1 MNAPAPSTIL
11 PAIGAL
17 FEGGFFAGLIQLDD
31 GTRYGLIVA
40 PKAEGQ
46 HADTEWID
54 DYQAVPGAQS
64 YNDGLNNTEA
74 MAEAGSKLAKWAR
87 DLRISGFDDW
97 YLPSQDELEII
108 YRNLKP
114 TTREN
119 YCWARSGINLSAVPP
134 TRPYLPSSPV
144 QTSADA
150 FREGGAEAFDDVWY
164 WTSTQHAAN
173 SDFAWSQSFDRGDQY
188 GILTSDRL
196 RARAVRRIPIE

>member
-40 PKAEGQ
+40 PKAAGE
-46 HADTEWID
+46 HPDTHWNDTYTAI
-54 DYQAVPGAQS
+54 PGAQS
-64 YNDGLNNTEA
+64 YNDGFANTEA
-74 MAEAGSKLAKWAR
+74 MADAGSALAVWMQK
-87 DLRISGFDDW
+87 LRIGDYEDW

-119 YCWARSGINLSAVPP
+119 YCYARSGINLSAVPP
-134 TRPYLPSSPV
+134 TQPYLPSIPV
-144 QTSADA
+144 QTSAEA
-150 FREGGAEAFDDVWY
+150 FRDGGAEAFDDVWY
-164 WTSTQHAAN
+164 WSSTQHAAD
-173 SDFAWSQSFDRGDQY
+173 SDSAWCQTFYDGTQY
-188 GILTSDRL
+188 YLTTPYDRL
-196 RARAVRRIPIE
+196 RARAVRRVAI

>member
-31 GTRYGLIVA
+31 DTRYGLIVA

-46 HADTEWID
+46 HDDTEWID

-64 YNDGLNNTEA
+64 YNDGFTNTEA
-74 MAEAGSKLAKWAR
+74 MAEAGSELAKWAR
-87 DLRISGFDDW
+87 DLRIASFDDW
-97 YLPSQDELEII
+97 YLPSQDELEIL

-119 YCWARSGINLSAVPP
+119 YCYARSGINLSAVPP

-144 QTSADA
+144 QTSAEA

-164 WTSTQHAAN
+164 WSSTQHAAH
-173 SDFAWSQSFDRGDQY
+173 SHYAWCQTFYNGSQLSLSTNDRP
-188 GILTSDRL
+188 